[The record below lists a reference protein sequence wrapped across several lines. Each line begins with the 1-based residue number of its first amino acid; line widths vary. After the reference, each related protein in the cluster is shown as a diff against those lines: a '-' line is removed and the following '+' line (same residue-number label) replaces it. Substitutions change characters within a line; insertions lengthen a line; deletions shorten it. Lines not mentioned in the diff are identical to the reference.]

1 MLDTE
6 YRYYLA
12 DTDEGKSIH
21 FQLRYNV
28 YCLRERFEDPKF
40 FPDREESDRHDDSSA
55 HFLVRSRVSGHW
67 LGAMRLIVGQAPDLP
82 VSKIASIDTA
92 NIAALGT
99 AKVAEASR
107 LCAILPKLQRVKPTA
122 NRWTRDPHAA
132 AHPPSNRALH
142 ASWIAI
148 GLIRAARQY
157 CLEHNVETC
166 FFLINDSLARIL
178 RQLGMEIEPIG
189 SPLNHRGWR
198 RPYIHN
204 VVTGYQEMAQRSPE
218 LYQSFCTSSGYELFS
233 DLETTVEP
241 AELAVSA

>member
-6 YRYYLA
+6 YCYYLA

-28 YCLRERFEDPKF
+28 YCLRERFEEPKL
-40 FPDREESDRHDDSSA
+40 FPDREEKDQHDDLSA

-67 LGAMRLIVGQAPDLP
+67 LGAMRLIVGQAQDLP
-82 VSKIASIDTA
+82 VSNIASIDAA

-99 AKVAEASR
+99 EKVAEASR
-107 LCAILPKLQRVKPTA
+107 LCAILPKPQRVKSTT
-122 NRWTRDPHAA
+122 NRWMRDRHTPAPH
-132 AHPPSNRALH
+132 PSNRALH

-157 CLEHNVETC
+157 CLEHNIETC

-178 RQLGMEIEPIG
+178 RQMGMEIEPIG

-204 VVTGYQEMAQRSPE
+204 VVTGYQDMAQRSPE

-233 DLETTVEP
+233 DFEDSVEP